1 MPFDSTLD
9 PKQDQ
14 DPKLRTNP
22 DKYVRIQD
30 TVNKRTEYR
39 YFYNENIPPP
49 RRGGNVCQ
57 CNWAGGIIKKGEE
70 KEAEFVKERK
80 KERGRQH
87 KMEGK

>member
-9 PKQDQ
+9 PKPDQ

-49 RRGGNVCQ
+49 RGGNVCQ
-57 CNWAGGIIKKGEE
+57 CNWAGGIIKKGRRERGGIC
-70 KEAEFVKERK
+70 ERK